1 MWHTIRQKW
10 FYPQD
15 ALPSTMQS
23 KYIGIYPWC
32 KDIFEE
38 VVRRVFQPIFGSNA
52 RLRKS
57 FRKVYSCI
65 LVVNMFSNDLLLKR
79 AKRGANMSYFR
90 MKLNSIKHCV
100 GIHNVINRRVHN

>member
-38 VVRRVFQPIFGSNA
+38 GARIFFNPFLEAMRGFVKVFVKSIRVFWW
-52 RLRKS
+52 
-57 FRKVYSCI
+57 
-65 LVVNMFSNDLLLKR
+65 
-79 AKRGANMSYFR
+79 
-90 MKLNSIKHCV
+90 
-100 GIHNVINRRVHN
+100 